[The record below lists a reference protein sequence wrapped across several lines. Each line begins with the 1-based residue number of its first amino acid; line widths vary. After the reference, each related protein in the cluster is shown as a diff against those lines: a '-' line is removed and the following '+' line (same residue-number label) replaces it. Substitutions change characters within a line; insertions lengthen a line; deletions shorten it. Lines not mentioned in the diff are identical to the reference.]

1 MQEKNKKKAI
11 QEAIDDL
18 SLALMYLTRFGDR
31 EGNHYDEIFWKGYDF
46 DSVERLDN
54 EGLDRTSVV

>member
-31 EGNHYDEIFWKGYDF
+31 EGNH
-46 DSVERLDN
+46 
-54 EGLDRTSVV
+54 